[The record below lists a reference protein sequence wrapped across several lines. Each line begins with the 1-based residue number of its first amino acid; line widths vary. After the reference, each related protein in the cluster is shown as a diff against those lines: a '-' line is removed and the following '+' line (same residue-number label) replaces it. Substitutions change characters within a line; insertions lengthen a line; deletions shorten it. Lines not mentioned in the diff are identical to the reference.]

1 MSNSEFFK
9 NKRYIEVFNEL
20 VDTYVETG
28 EPVGSRTLSKRL
40 LTPLSPATIRNVMA
54 DLEDLGILCSEH
66 TSSGRKPTDK
76 GWRVFVNGLIEMSD
90 LKTLDE
96 NMIKSIQNKM
106 SGHNIET
113 VLENASNM
121 LSELTK
127 CASVILTPTVNDP
140 IRHIDFV
147 LLSPGRVLVVIVTD
161 NGMVEN
167 RLIDVPVDIS
177 TSVLERATRYLN
189 TKLMGMTLDQIRDI
203 VRDEVSIEKEGLDIA
218 ANKIVE
224 MGLGVWTNDGQTDRL
239 IIKGQSHLLNNASEF
254 ENLQNLFQ
262 KLDEKQTLKTI
273 LDQSISGQGIQVF
286 IGSENKMFN
295 MTGCSMIVSPYQN
308 SKKQIIGAI
317 GVIGPNRMKYAKLI
331 NLVDYTAKI
340 LSEII

>member
-1 MSNSEFFK
+1 
-9 NKRYIEVFNEL
+9 
-20 VDTYVETG
+20 
-28 EPVGSRTLSKRL
+28 
-40 LTPLSPATIRNVMA
+40 
-54 DLEDLGILCSEH
+54 
-66 TSSGRKPTDK
+66 
-76 GWRVFVNGLIEMSD
+76 
-90 LKTLDE
+90 
-96 NMIKSIQNKM
+96 
-106 SGHNIET
+106 
-113 VLENASNM
+113 
-121 LSELTK
+121 
-127 CASVILTPTVNDP
+127 
-140 IRHIDFV
+140 
-147 LLSPGRVLVVIVTD
+147 
-161 NGMVEN
+161 
-167 RLIDVPVDIS
+167 
-177 TSVLERATRYLN
+177 
-189 TKLMGMTLDQIRDI
+189 MGMTLDQIRDI